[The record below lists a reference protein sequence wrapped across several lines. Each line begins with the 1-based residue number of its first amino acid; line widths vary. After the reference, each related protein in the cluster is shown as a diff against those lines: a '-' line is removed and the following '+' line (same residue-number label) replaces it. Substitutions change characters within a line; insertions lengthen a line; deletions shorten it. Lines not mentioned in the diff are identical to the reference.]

1 MVKPTQDINHLI
13 AQKIGITVEDLKTT
27 LSVITRTWEIAPD
40 LLEVVK
46 VWRFE
51 QTVPIVCDWW
61 EILVYKPIV
70 DINNEYYLLY
80 EISDWG
86 EDSRDS
92 VQCVE
97 GDSSPIETL
106 VSSNNCTV
114 ELLFENNHHEHDPDD
129 YD

>member
-1 MVKPTQDINHLI
+1 MVKPTQDINHQI
-13 AQKIGITVEDLKTT
+13 AQKIGITVEEVITT
-27 LSVITRTWEIAPD
+27 LEVIARIWEIELD

-46 VWRFE
+46 VWRME

-92 VQCVE
+92 VYFLE
-97 GDSSPIETL
+97 GNSSPTETVFQL
-106 VSSNNCTV
+106 NNCTIS
-114 ELLFENNHHEHDPDD
+114 LLFQNDAHLLI
-129 YD
+129 